1 MNKYKLALL
10 LIIPLLC
17 CTSCEEWLKVDSEDR
32 IMEDALYSNENG
44 FRTALNGIYIDL
56 LNSSLYGQTL
66 TTTTFDVLA
75 QYYDTSKPL
84 NTHAY
89 VLLANY
95 DHQKMKDA
103 VSNTWAKGYAL
114 IGNINTLLEHCEKN
128 RNVLSDKGYHI
139 IKGEA
144 LALRAM
150 LHFDL
155 LRIFGP
161 IYKYE
166 PGKECIPLCQRHRA

>member
-1 MNKYKLALL
+1 M
-10 LIIPLLC
+10 
-17 CTSCEEWLKVDSEDR
+17 
-32 IMEDALYSNENG
+32 
-44 FRTALNGIYIDL
+44 
-56 LNSSLYGQTL
+56 
-66 TTTTFDVLA
+66 LA

-103 VSNTWAKGYAL
+103 VSNTWVKGYAL

-161 IYKYE
+161 
-166 PGKECIPLCQRHRA
+166 PASLGRDFQHHHRPQGSRRTAGRL

>member
-75 QYYDTSKPL
+75 QYYDTSKP
-84 NTHAY
+84 TP
-89 VLLANY
+89 
-95 DHQKMKDA
+95 MC
-103 VSNTWAKGYAL
+103 SWPTM
-114 IGNINTLLEHCEKN
+114 TT
-128 RNVLSDKGYHI
+128 R
-139 IKGEA
+139 
-144 LALRAM
+144 R
-150 LHFDL
+150 
-155 LRIFGP
+155 
-161 IYKYE
+161 
-166 PGKECIPLCQRHRA
+166 

>member
-103 VSNTWAKGYAL
+103 VSDTWAKGYAL

-128 RNVLSDKGYHI
+128 GINTEGMKVDADTVDML
-139 IKGEA
+139 
-144 LALRAM
+144 LALRGPVVP
-150 LHFDL
+150 
-155 LRIFGP
+155 FGG
-161 IYKYE
+161 E
-166 PGKECIPLCQRHRA
+166 NAG